1 MRFKSKWFV
10 ECSLGATLLL
20 FFYYN
25 QDEKIP
31 LAIENY
37 NSKLERKDNNCKI
50 ADT

>member
-1 MRFKSKWFV
+1 MVCRVLPWCHV
-10 ECSLGATLLL
+10 AVV
-20 FFYYN
+20 FYYN

-37 NSKLERKDNNCKI
+37 NSKLERKGNNCKI